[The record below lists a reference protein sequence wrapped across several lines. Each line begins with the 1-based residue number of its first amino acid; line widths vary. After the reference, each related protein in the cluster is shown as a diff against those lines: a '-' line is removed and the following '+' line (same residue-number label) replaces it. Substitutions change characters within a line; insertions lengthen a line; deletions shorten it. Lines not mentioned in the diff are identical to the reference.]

1 MKLNQITRGVAA
13 VALMASFGASAAMIK
28 NDSDAVK
35 VDARGL
41 NLNSQ
46 QGQEVLYERLEV
58 AAKQVCGETTVH
70 RAGSLKRAMDCGARS
85 QTDVLLLRRGL
96 RFGRLPAA

>member
-1 MKLNQITRGVAA
+1 
-13 VALMASFGASAAMIK
+13 MIK

-70 RAGSLKRAMDCGARS
+70 RAGSLKRAMDNRNCFEK
-85 QTDVLLLRRGL
+85 VLSKAVDSVGNHGL
-96 RFGRLPAA
+96 VDLHKTS